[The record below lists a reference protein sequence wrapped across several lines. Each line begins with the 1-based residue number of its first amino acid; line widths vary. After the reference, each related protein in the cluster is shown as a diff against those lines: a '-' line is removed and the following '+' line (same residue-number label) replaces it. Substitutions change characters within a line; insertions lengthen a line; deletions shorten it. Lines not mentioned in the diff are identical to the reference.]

1 MTNSKKTTIL
11 IILLALLICL
21 ADNLFSQ
28 PYIGLG
34 LTNKGMLTQVGVLTD
49 KIEVTG
55 TWKLPFSQNDVA
67 TIIGLQ
73 FGTGFALGHKE
84 KDNFFITPSVG
95 FANYRIK
102 DFTAY
107 NADPTGRTG
116 IVQISEFKSFLSL
129 ELDKDMA
136 RGRFFISASF
146 CKTAYFGF
154 GIKIFPYRN

>member
-1 MTNSKKTTIL
+1 MKKKTITIL
-11 IILLALLICL
+11 LVLLALLLCF

-28 PYIGLG
+28 PYLGLG
-34 LTNKGMLTQVGVLTD
+34 VSNKGILTQVGVLAD
-49 KIEVTG
+49 KIEIIG

-67 TIIGLQ
+67 TILGLQ
-73 FGTGFALGHKE
+73 VGTGFALGHKE
-84 KDNFFITPSVG
+84 KDNFFITPAVG

-102 DFTAY
+102 DFADY

-116 IVQISEFKSFLSL
+116 IVQISEFRSFLSI

-136 RGRFFISASF
+136 RGRLFISANY
-146 CKTAYFGF
+146 CKDAYFGF